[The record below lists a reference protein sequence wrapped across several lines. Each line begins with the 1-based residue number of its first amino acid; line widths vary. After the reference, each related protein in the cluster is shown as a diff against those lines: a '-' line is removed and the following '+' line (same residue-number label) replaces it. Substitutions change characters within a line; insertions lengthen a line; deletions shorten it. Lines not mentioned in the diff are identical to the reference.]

1 MVSSTSCVGSAIRCV
16 ASATTPRRVSSGSG
30 HVAEDT
36 PVRGELCVDT
46 DIPEESTESLELDA
60 RLRIDSSEE
69 LDLSSSCL
77 SVVVALRNVSIV
89 NLSAFL
95 VINRSRKL
103 IFSFTSYVNLHL
115 SCLCI
120 LLK

>member
-1 MVSSTSCVGSAIRCV
+1 VVSSTSCVGSAIRCV
-16 ASATTPRRVSSGSG
+16 ASATTLRRVSSGSG

-69 LDLSSSCL
+69 LDLSRSCL
-77 SVVVALRNVSIV
+77 SRSSSLQHNIILV
-89 NLSAFL
+89 NGFET
-95 VINRSRKL
+95 KL
-103 IFSFTSYVNLHL
+103 KRHG
-115 SCLCI
+115 
-120 LLK
+120 